1 MLTSDLFGNKKTQTQ
16 HKQGV
21 SEGSKEL
28 PQWKKDWYAKQK
40 PNSWPKHPQ
49 PYHNPNWIDELSP
62 EERKKLKG
70 EKGVAEGEK
79 SPMFKDSQKADRIR
93 SLKNLIAIAR
103 EQGRQ
108 LRVQELE
115 LELKKLQGVAEAPGA
130 FRNPNA
136 EKMILHPDTYEL
148 IDEYIA
154 KIEPDADREEI
165 ARSIMSGRIHT
176 SELEYALQDE
186 DLNEFAPPGSG
197 DDDGGFDENTLKRL
211 AAQWWNGDED
221 PRVEKTLA
229 AAGWEIGQ
237 DEGYDNGGV
246 FVVRAG
252 DENGNTYTSWPAE
265 ELEGLAES
273 YPKHQDLSGIS
284 TDKLKAYLAKQAK
297 QSVPGEGA
305 QVKRV
310 KAELQRRE
318 QGVAEGD
325 QVNEIS
331 DRALQNYRRQAH
343 YAIQGHKFGSMKDAP
358 NAAAIIAKRE
368 KGMDRASDKIVA
380 RKKAE
385 DDKRLAVL
393 VAKLPELKAEY
404 EQMQAKYKSL
414 GGSNWQYAD
423 REQNLSASEREARS
437 MEGPMNNLWR
447 QIQAAEKAQGTVE
460 EGLAEGSFG
469 SGYGSVFTLHVNTG
483 EKPATKTKT
492 KKFKREDDAVL
503 WAEDYAD
510 QHDMFPN
517 LKMEI
522 QDENGNVVW
531 ELEESQGVAEGAEI
545 EATLAKIAAA
555 GDDGYEMIYD
565 GLNGLLGGQVQIILQ
580 DMYDDVSRENRLH
593 PDDGYEQIVDRIM
606 DHIESDYGLAEEWS
620 EKYKRSIDCSNPRG
634 FSQKAHCAGRNKN
647 ESEELTEQDLQE
659 AVSTLELADFL
670 FKGLEQ
676 KFPKIIQRYGH
687 EVVGN
692 AIMDVAEENRD
703 VSSVSEVDMLIDDI
717 IEKLQNYNSDAANLS
732 EAKVTRLYYN
742 VVGTSERELRKEFGM
757 RHDRRGWFLSES
769 SGRNRIMDAQ
779 RAFGSPK
786 LVEYDLA
793 AGNGSAATL
802 GPDNVISPIGTVP
815 KGQRINTK
823 KSRK

>member
-1 MLTSDLFGNKKTQTQ
+1 MLTSDLFENNQTQTQ

-21 SEGSKEL
+21 TEGMMSNSDSPVAQAIIRRILMQRTDLLAKYG
-28 PQWKKDWYAKQK
+28 PGYVGQAVDDVVDSVGDWDEIGSSDVSGWVRQVE
-40 PNSWPKHPQ
+40 
-49 PYHNPNWIDELSP
+49 HNLKNKLNQYDEPMNVGDALD
-62 EERKKLKG
+62 EQ
-70 EKGVAEGEK
+70 GVTEGEK
-79 SPMFKDSQKADRIR
+79 SPMVKDAQQADRIR

-108 LRVQELE
+108 LRAQELE
-115 LELKKLQGVAEAPGA
+115 LELKKLQGVTEMDKSSPQPGRDGRVSHSTYGSRDKGGSKGTEREARPITAKKAKQDALDILKKQGVAEGNADQLPTRGADYSEYDTDHLKMMLRPG
-130 FRNPNA
+130 
-136 EKMILHPDTYEL
+136 ILHRNEARFKSLIRQEL
-148 IDEYIA
+148 
-154 KIEPDADREEI
+154 KKRE
-165 ARSIMSGRIHT
+165 
-176 SELEYALQDE
+176 Q
-186 DLNEFAPPGSG
+186 
-197 DDDGGFDENTLKRL
+197 
-211 AAQWWNGDED
+211 
-221 PRVEKTLA
+221 
-229 AAGWEIGQ
+229 
-237 DEGYDNGGV
+237 
-246 FVVRAG
+246 
-252 DENGNTYTSWPAE
+252 
-265 ELEGLAES
+265 
-273 YPKHQDLSGIS
+273 
-284 TDKLKAYLAKQAK
+284 
-297 QSVPGEGA
+297 
-305 QVKRV
+305 
-310 KAELQRRE
+310 

-325 QVNEIS
+325 PGYDKHSFIGKIRRSREADNKGWGQLGQQFAANSEEEYRKALRKGNRYYNMTRGDNKTAGGFPKTTVESTEDNQVNEIS
-331 DRALQNYRRQAH
+331 DQGLQNYRRQAH

-358 NAAAIIAKRE
+358 NAASIIAKRE
-368 KGMDRASDKIVA
+368 KGMQQASDKIVA

-423 REQNLSASEREARS
+423 RDQNLSASEREARS

-447 QIQAAEKAQGTVE
+447 QIQAAEKAQGTVK
-460 EGLAEGSFG
+460 EGLQNAQNE
-469 SGYGSVFTLHVNTG
+469 
-483 EKPATKTKT
+483 A
-492 KKFKREDDAVL
+492 
-503 WAEDYAD
+503 
-510 QHDMFPN
+510 
-517 LKMEI
+517 
-522 QDENGNVVW
+522 
-531 ELEESQGVAEGAEI
+531 

-555 GDDGYEMIYD
+555 GDAGYEMIYD
-565 GLNGLLGGQVQIILQ
+565 GLNGLLGGEVQIILQ

-593 PDDGYEQIVDRIM
+593 PDDGYEQIVDRMM

>member
-1 MLTSDLFGNKKTQTQ
+1 
-16 HKQGV
+16 
-21 SEGSKEL
+21 
-28 PQWKKDWYAKQK
+28 
-40 PNSWPKHPQ
+40 
-49 PYHNPNWIDELSP
+49 
-62 EERKKLKG
+62 
-70 EKGVAEGEK
+70 
-79 SPMFKDSQKADRIR
+79 
-93 SLKNLIAIAR
+93 
-103 EQGRQ
+103 
-108 LRVQELE
+108 
-115 LELKKLQGVAEAPGA
+115 
-130 FRNPNA
+130 
-136 EKMILHPDTYEL
+136 
-148 IDEYIA
+148 
-154 KIEPDADREEI
+154 
-165 ARSIMSGRIHT
+165 
-176 SELEYALQDE
+176 
-186 DLNEFAPPGSG
+186 
-197 DDDGGFDENTLKRL
+197 
-211 AAQWWNGDED
+211 
-221 PRVEKTLA
+221 
-229 AAGWEIGQ
+229 
-237 DEGYDNGGV
+237 
-246 FVVRAG
+246 
-252 DENGNTYTSWPAE
+252 
-265 ELEGLAES
+265 
-273 YPKHQDLSGIS
+273 
-284 TDKLKAYLAKQAK
+284 
-297 QSVPGEGA
+297 
-305 QVKRV
+305 
-310 KAELQRRE
+310 
-318 QGVAEGD
+318 
-325 QVNEIS
+325 
-331 DRALQNYRRQAH
+331 
-343 YAIQGHKFGSMKDAP
+343 MKDAP

-368 KGMDRASDKIVA
+368 KGMQQASDKIVA

-460 EGLAEGSFG
+460 EGLAEG
-469 SGYGSVFTLHVNTG
+469 
-483 EKPATKTKT
+483 
-492 KKFKREDDAVL
+492 
-503 WAEDYAD
+503 
-510 QHDMFPN
+510 
-517 LKMEI
+517 
-522 QDENGNVVW
+522 
-531 ELEESQGVAEGAEI
+531 AEI

-593 PDDGYEQIVDRIM
+593 PDDGYEQIIDRMM

-647 ESEELTEQDLQE
+647 ESEELTEQDLDE

>member
-16 HKQGV
+16 HKQDV

-70 EKGVAEGEK
+70 EKGVAEGDMYGDQEVSWEK
-79 SPMFKDSQKADRIR
+79 G
-93 SLKNLIAIAR
+93 
-103 EQGRQ
+103 GR
-108 LRVQELE
+108 R
-115 LELKKLQGVAEAPGA
+115 APTGA

-165 ARSIMSGRIHT
+165 AKSIISGHIHT

-211 AAQWWNGDED
+211 AAQWWHGDED

-252 DENGNTYTSWPAE
+252 DENGRTYTSWPAE
-265 ELEGLAES
+265 ELEGLSES

-318 QGVAEGD
+318 QGVAEGEKSPMAKD
-325 QVNEIS
+325 AQRADRIRSLKNLIAIAQEQGRQLRVQELELELKKLQGVTEMDKSAPQPGRDGRVSHSTYGSRDKGGSKGTERASRPITAKKAAQHALDILKKQGVAEGNQVNEIS
-331 DRALQNYRRQAH
+331 DRGLQNYRRQAH

-368 KGMDRASDKIVA
+368 KGMQQASDKIVA

-460 EGLAEGSFG
+460 EG
-469 SGYGSVFTLHVNTG
+469 
-483 EKPATKTKT
+483 
-492 KKFKREDDAVL
+492 
-503 WAEDYAD
+503 
-510 QHDMFPN
+510 
-517 LKMEI
+517 
-522 QDENGNVVW
+522 
-531 ELEESQGVAEGAEI
+531 VAEGAEI

-593 PDDGYEQIVDRIM
+593 PDDGYEQIIDRMM

-647 ESEELTEQDLQE
+647 ESEELTEQDLEE

-717 IEKLQNYNSDAANLS
+717 IEKLQNYNSDATNLS
-732 EAKVTRLYYN
+732 EAKVSRLYYN